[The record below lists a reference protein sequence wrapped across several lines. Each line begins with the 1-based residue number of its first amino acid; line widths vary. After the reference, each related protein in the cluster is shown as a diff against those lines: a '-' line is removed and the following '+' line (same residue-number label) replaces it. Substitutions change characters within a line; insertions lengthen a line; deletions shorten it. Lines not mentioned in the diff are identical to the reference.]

1 MILMAMMRDLVIH
14 ADAHWEVDHIVVGIS
29 ECLQTRDLEK
39 EEGDQFEAIFFVL
52 FGMKFSD
59 KSILQHIEH

>member
-29 ECLQTRDLEK
+29 EGLQKRGLEK
-39 EEGDQFEAIFFVL
+39 EEGDQFGEI
-52 FGMKFSD
+52 
-59 KSILQHIEH
+59 